1 MKVEK
6 WKSQHPPLLHI
17 SFPFALQGLNEE
29 GEKKE
34 KGGGGGSSRYL
45 INHKGTP
52 KSEVF
57 IIHLFSSVRYCFKCA
72 VMKRPGFEGGFIM
85 TTNHDVI

>member
-29 GEKKE
+29 GEEKE
-34 KGGGGGSSRYL
+34 KGGGG
-45 INHKGTP
+45 
-52 KSEVF
+52 
-57 IIHLFSSVRYCFKCA
+57 
-72 VMKRPGFEGGFIM
+72 
-85 TTNHDVI
+85 VIKISY

>member
-34 KGGGGGSSRYL
+34 KGGGGGHQDILLITKEPPNQKSSLSICLAQSAIASNVLSWSDLVLKGGSLWQL
-45 INHKGTP
+45 I
-52 KSEVF
+52 
-57 IIHLFSSVRYCFKCA
+57 
-72 VMKRPGFEGGFIM
+72 MM
-85 TTNHDVI
+85 